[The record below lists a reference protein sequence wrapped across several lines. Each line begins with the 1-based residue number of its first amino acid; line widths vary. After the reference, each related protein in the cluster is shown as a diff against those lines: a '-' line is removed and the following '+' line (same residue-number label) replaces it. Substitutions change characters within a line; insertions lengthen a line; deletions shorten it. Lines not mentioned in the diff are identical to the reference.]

1 MNGRTLA
8 EDMQT
13 RQDLEDAA
21 ASNLGHILFE
31 LSRLELNLGLCI
43 AWFDGGADIE
53 GQSKKYNSKWLG
65 EKFEAMRK
73 QLDMKRSS
81 EGLEANAITAW
92 QQWLDRADQ
101 IRGTRNSLVHGRWG
115 TNPENLTV
123 TNVVGLPSSG
133 LQQERHYTLEQL
145 GQIRR
150 EIQDVTADLHKLREK
165 WPL

>member
-8 EDMQT
+8 EQMQIGW
-13 RQDLEDAA
+13 DLEDAA

-43 AWFDGGADIE
+43 AWFDDGIDVE
-53 GQSKKYNSKWLG
+53 GQSKKYNSKGLG
-65 EKFEAMRK
+65 DKLKAVRK
-73 QLDMKRSS
+73 QLEIKRRN

-92 QQWLDRADQ
+92 KRWLDRVDQ
-101 IRGTRNSLVHGRWG
+101 IRDTRNNFVHGRWG
-115 TNPENLTV
+115 TNSATITV

-133 LQQERHYTLEQL
+133 LQQERQYTLDQL
-145 GQIRR
+145 SQIRG
-150 EIQDVTADLHKLREK
+150 EIRDVVAELHKLREK

>member
-8 EDMQT
+8 EQMQIGW
-13 RQDLEDAA
+13 DLEDAA

-43 AWFDGGADIE
+43 AWFDDGIDVE
-53 GQSKKYNSKWLG
+53 GQSKKYNSKGLG
-65 EKFEAMRK
+65 DKLKAVRK
-73 QLDMKRSS
+73 QLEIKRSN

-92 QQWLDRADQ
+92 KRWLDRVDQ
-101 IRGTRNSLVHGRWG
+101 IRDTRNNFVHGRWG
-115 TNPENLTV
+115 TNSASITV

-133 LQQERHYTLEQL
+133 LQQERQYTLDQL
-145 GQIRR
+145 SQIRG
-150 EIQDVTADLHKLREK
+150 EIRDVVAELHKLREK

>member
-21 ASNLGHILFE
+21 ASNLGHILFQ

-43 AWFDGGADIE
+43 AWFDGGADVE
-53 GQSKKYNSKWLG
+53 GQSKKYNSKGLG
-65 EKFEAMRK
+65 EKFETIRK
-73 QLDMKRSS
+73 QLEMKRCS

-92 QQWLDRADQ
+92 QRWLDRADQ
-101 IRGTRNSLVHGRWG
+101 IRDTRNNFVHGRWG
-115 TNPENLTV
+115 TNPETVTV

-133 LQQERHYTLEQL
+133 LQQERQYTLDQL

-150 EIQDVTADLHKLREK
+150 EIRAVTAELHQLREK